1 MNETTKKRDEKFGIY
16 LYILELQNGKYYV
29 GITNNPENR
38 FRKHRSGKSYPF
50 VNKNLPI
57 INIQKR
63 LLKTTNRNRTLQLE
77 TEKAVELIEKFGIAN
92 VCGGAITGDFHERIM
107 KFKIYFNELMYAKCK
122 K

>member
-38 FRKHRSGKSYPF
+38 FRKHRSGKSF
-50 VNKNLPI
+50 GFISKNLPI

-63 LLKTTNRNRTLQLE
+63 LLKTTDRNRALKLE
-77 TEKAVELIEKFGIAN
+77 TEKTIELIEKFGIAN
-92 VCGGAITGDFHERIM
+92 VCGGTITGDFHDRIF
-107 KFKIYFNELMYAKCK
+107 KFKSYFNKLMNSNK
-122 K
+122 